1 MGCSIQTEQ
10 RLQLIEWAQT
20 NQSWI
25 IEDDYDSEFQ
35 FDSRPFRSLQ
45 GLAAESGNADKMIYI
60 GSMSK
65 VMFNSL
71 RIGYMVVPPH
81 MVKLCLE
88 IKDALSGDTP
98 ALVQAALADF
108 ISEGA
113 LVRHIRKM
121 RRLYEQ
127 KYRLLRQSIQEF
139 FGSDWHV
146 VSQGAGLH
154 VTVEWR
160 SRVDEVELSQKA
172 QDAGLVVRP
181 MRFYEPVE
189 KQREFGS
196 VVLGFGNAPLEAIP
210 EKIKALSRLYY
221 SLRMSLLNEL
231 QQ

>member
-1 MGCSIQTEQ
+1 M
-10 RLQLIEWAQT
+10 QLIEWAQT

-35 FDSRPFRSLQ
+35 FDSRPFRSMQ

-81 MVKLCLE
+81 MVQLCLE

-108 ISEGA
+108 ISEGT

-127 KYRLLRQSIQEF
+127 KYRQVRQSIQAS

-146 VSQGAGLH
+146 VCKG
-154 VTVEWR
+154 
-160 SRVDEVELSQKA
+160 RVC
-172 QDAGLVVRP
+172 
-181 MRFYEPVE
+181 M
-189 KQREFGS
+189 
-196 VVLGFGNAPLEAIP
+196 
-210 EKIKALSRLYY
+210 
-221 SLRMSLLNEL
+221 
-231 QQ
+231 